1 MKLKGTPKPLEKPI
15 GLKHVEE
22 WMDLPYKELLTKYM
36 RLVLEAES
44 VTYVDD
50 ANSTWFPDVPKF
62 TDEEIAT
69 LEAIEKEVLKDY

>member
-1 MKLKGTPKPLEKPI
+1 MKLKGTPKPLKKPI
-15 GLKHVEE
+15 GLKHVED

-36 RLVLEAES
+36 LLVMSEEGVS
-44 VTYVDD
+44 FVDKT
-50 ANSTWFPDVPKF
+50 NSTWHYNAPKF